1 MVHILLIILKII
13 GILLAVI
20 VTLAL
25 MILFIPFIYD
35 GSIEA
40 KGKEVRG
47 VFDIRWIAR
56 IILFRIYNKEGDI
69 LYVLK
74 IFGIPFLKGSITD
87 DDDSDEKNA
96 KKRNKKKGKA
106 LKEDDEEL
114 VEEDEDVFESLLKVL
129 QDDTPIHQSGN
140 SQHSNQNNAEK
151 SESRF
156 DKVKEKIKNVIYL
169 IKDIPEKYRKVK
181 EIFEVYKNKAKRLK
195 KILKSK
201 RFKVAFAYS
210 KDILIKVYN
219 HIKPSKLEADIV
231 FGFEEPDVTGKALA
245 VLAVACGTVKI
256 DSQKFRVVPDFTEK
270 RFEGKG
276 IIYGKFL
283 LAVILIN
290 AIKIYFKKEVRDV
303 VNGIKRV

>member
-20 VTLAL
+20 VALAL
-25 MILFIPFIYD
+25 MILFVPFIYD
-35 GSIEA
+35 GSIDA
-40 KGKEVRG
+40 KGKEVEG
-47 VFDIRWIAR
+47 VFDIKWIAK
-56 IILFRIYNKEGDI
+56 IILFRIYNKEDDV

-74 IFGIPFLKGSITD
+74 IFGIPFLKGNILED
-87 DDDSDEKNA
+87 DDDGDEEDV
-96 KKRNKKKGKA
+96 KKRNRKKQKKA

-129 QDDTPIHQSGN
+129 PDDTPIHQSGN
-140 SQHSNQNNAEK
+140 AQYSNQAN
-151 SESRF
+151 SESLF
-156 DKVKEKIKNVIYL
+156 EKIKAKIKTVVDL
-169 IKDIPEKYRKVK
+169 IKEIPQKYR
-181 EIFEVYKNKAKRLK
+181 EIRTNIDVYKNKAKRLK

-245 VLAVACGTVKI
+245 VLAVVCGTVNI

-276 IIYGKFL
+276 IIRGKFL